1 MGSFPR
7 FARSLCTDA
16 PTPSGKIGRGLL
28 SRFFLREG
36 DVCAQANLYV
46 AKLNQFRS
54 AFVRAPNF
62 ILFINFVKFF
72 CRHLAV
78 VSFAYLCFRVVG
90 TASDF
95 SRRGSSLLC

>member
-7 FARSLCTDA
+7 FARSLCTDV

-46 AKLNQFRS
+46 ANLNQFRS

-62 ILFINFVKFF
+62 YFVHQF
-72 CRHLAV
+72 CEIFL
-78 VSFAYLCFRVVG
+78 
-90 TASDF
+90 
-95 SRRGSSLLC
+95 

>member
-7 FARSLCTDA
+7 FARSLCTDVPA
-16 PTPSGKIGRGLL
+16 PSGKIGRGLL

-46 AKLNQFRS
+46 ANLNQFRS

-62 ILFINFVKFF
+62 YFVHQF
-72 CRHLAV
+72 CEIFL
-78 VSFAYLCFRVVG
+78 
-90 TASDF
+90 
-95 SRRGSSLLC
+95 

>member
-46 AKLNQFRS
+46 ANLNQFRS

-62 ILFINFVKFF
+62 YFVHQF
-72 CRHLAV
+72 CEIFL
-78 VSFAYLCFRVVG
+78 
-90 TASDF
+90 
-95 SRRGSSLLC
+95 